1 LGGIKGAVVGN
12 VIHIDFGQTDD
23 PPCPPEKYAEVIS
36 IVAELEPAHAF
47 KVLENALF
55 AVLLA
60 KNGRDRKARWADL
73 REFHRSMR
81 KLFLASQRI
90 TPDAS

>member
-1 LGGIKGAVVGN
+1 MMGD
-12 VIHIDFGQTDD
+12 VIHVDFGQPD
-23 PPCPPEKYAEVIS
+23 PASPDEEYADVMS
-36 IVAELEPAHAF
+36 IVAELEPTHALS
-47 KVLENALF
+47 VLSNALF

-60 KNGRDRKARWADL
+60 KNGRDREAGWRDL

-90 TPDAS
+90 WPTA

>member
-1 LGGIKGAVVGN
+1 MMGD
-12 VIHIDFGQTDD
+12 VIQIDFGQPD
-23 PPCPPEKYAEVIS
+23 PASPDEEYADVMR
-36 IVAELEPAHAF
+36 IVAELEPTRALL
-47 KVLENALF
+47 VLSNAVF

-60 KNGRDRKARWADL
+60 KNGGDQKAGWRDL

-90 TPDAS
+90 WPIV